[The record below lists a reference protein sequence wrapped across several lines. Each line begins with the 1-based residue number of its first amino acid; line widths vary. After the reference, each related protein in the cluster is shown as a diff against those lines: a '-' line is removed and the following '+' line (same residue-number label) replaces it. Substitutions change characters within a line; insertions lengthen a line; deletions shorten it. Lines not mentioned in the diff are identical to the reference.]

1 MGQGSGIAVSCGVG
15 RRQGSDLA
23 WLWCRLAAVAPIRP
37 LAWEPP
43 HAVGAV
49 LRSKKSKKL
58 KKNKYWSFH
67 HGAAETHPTRNR
79 EVGGLIL
86 GLAQW
91 VKDPALP

>member
-1 MGQGSGIAVSCGVG
+1 MDLSCTV
-15 RRQGSDLA
+15 
-23 WLWCRLAAVAPIRP
+23 P
-37 LAWEPP
+37 LVVQFVETHKTVPTKR
-43 HAVGAV
+43 GFY
-49 LRSKKSKKL
+49 RML